1 MTNGWDREKLLDLSR
16 TFQKSRILLTA
27 AELNLFDILA
37 KGYQTVE
44 ELCTSHGFSPRG
56 LRILLDALAS
66 QGLVSRSIDE
76 KYGLEESLSR
86 LLTKDGDDT
95 VLPMILH
102 AASLWQSWSQLTEI
116 VRTGVNPN
124 VMGIR
129 SRSTEDMEAF
139 IGAMHVIGLKMADS
153 IAESLDLTRF
163 KRMLDIG
170 GASGTYVMA
179 FLKRAPHMTAT
190 IFDLPN
196 VVQMAQKRLD
206 KEACSHRVELA
217 GGDYTSHDLPR
228 GHDLVLL
235 SAIIHSN
242 GREGNR
248 DLFRKIFQALE
259 PGGALLVRDYVMDQ
273 TRTFPPDGAIFA
285 VNMLAATSDGNSYTF
300 EEIREDMQIAG
311 FSNIS
316 MIREGQ
322 NMDQLVIAEKL

>member
-1 MTNGWDREKLLDLSR
+1 
-16 TFQKSRILLTA
+16 
-27 AELNLFDILA
+27 
-37 KGYQTVE
+37 VE

-66 QGLVSRSIDE
+66 QGLVSRSLDE

-86 LLTKDGDDT
+86 LLTKDGEDS

-102 AASLWQSWSQLTEI
+102 AVSMWQSWSKLTEI

-206 KEACSHRVELA
+206 KEAYSHRVELA

-242 GREGNR
+242 GLEGNR

-273 TRTFPPDGAIFA
+273 TRTFPPNGAIFA

-316 MIREGQ
+316 MIRDGQ

>member
-16 TFQKSRILLTA
+16 TFQKCRILLTA
-27 AELNLFDILA
+27 VELNLFDILA

-66 QGLVSRSIDE
+66 QGLVSRSLDE

-86 LLTKDGDDT
+86 LLTKDGEDS

-102 AASLWQSWSQLTEI
+102 AVSMWQSWSKLTEI

-206 KEACSHRVELA
+206 KEAYSHRVELA

-273 TRTFPPDGAIFA
+273 TRTFPPNGAIFA

-316 MIREGQ
+316 MIHDGQ

>member
-16 TFQKSRILLTA
+16 TFQKCRILLTA
-27 AELNLFDILA
+27 VELNLFDILA

-66 QGLVSRSIDE
+66 QGLVSRSLDE

-86 LLTKDGDDT
+86 LLTKDGEDS

-102 AASLWQSWSQLTEI
+102 AVSMWQSWSKLTEI

-179 FLKRAPHMTAT
+179 FLKKAPHMTAT

-206 KEACSHRVELA
+206 KEAYSHRVELA

-273 TRTFPPDGAIFA
+273 TRTFPPNGAIFA

-300 EEIREDMQIAG
+300 EEIREDMQKAG

-316 MIREGQ
+316 MIRDGQ

>member
-102 AASLWQSWSQLTEI
+102 AASMWQSWSKLTEI

-206 KEACSHRVELA
+206 KEAYSHRVELA

-228 GHDLVLL
+228 GHDLVVL

>member
-27 AELNLFDILA
+27 VELNLFDILA

-66 QGLVSRSIDE
+66 QGLVSRSLDE

-86 LLTKDGDDT
+86 LLTKDGEDS

-102 AASLWQSWSQLTEI
+102 AVSMWQSWSKLTEI

-206 KEACSHRVELA
+206 KEAYSHRVELA

-273 TRTFPPDGAIFA
+273 TRTFPPNGAIFA

-300 EEIREDMQIAG
+300 EEIREDMQKAG

-316 MIREGQ
+316 MIRDGQ

>member
-16 TFQKSRILLTA
+16 TFQKCRILLTA
-27 AELNLFDILA
+27 VELNLFDILA

-66 QGLVSRSIDE
+66 QGLVSRSLDE

-86 LLTKDGDDT
+86 LLTKDGEDS

-102 AASLWQSWSQLTEI
+102 AVSMWQSWSKLTEI

-206 KEACSHRVELA
+206 KEAYSHRVELA

-273 TRTFPPDGAIFA
+273 TRTFPPNGAIFA

-300 EEIREDMQIAG
+300 EEIREDMQKAG

-316 MIREGQ
+316 MIRDGQ

>member
-16 TFQKSRILLTA
+16 TFQKCRILLTA

-44 ELCTSHGFSPRG
+44 ELCTSHGFCPRG

-102 AASLWQSWSQLTEI
+102 AASMWQSWSKLTEI

-206 KEACSHRVELA
+206 KEAYSHRVELA

>member
-16 TFQKSRILLTA
+16 TFQKCRILLTA
-27 AELNLFDILA
+27 VELNLFDILA

-66 QGLVSRSIDE
+66 QGLVSRSLDE

-86 LLTKDGDDT
+86 LLTKDGEDS

-102 AASLWQSWSQLTEI
+102 AASMWQSWSKLTEI

-206 KEACSHRVELA
+206 KEAYSHRVELA

-273 TRTFPPDGAIFA
+273 TRTFPPNGAIFA

-300 EEIREDMQIAG
+300 EEIREDMQKAG

-316 MIREGQ
+316 MIRDGQ

>member
-16 TFQKSRILLTA
+16 TFQKCRILLTA
-27 AELNLFDILA
+27 AELNLFDILT

-86 LLTKDGDDT
+86 LLTKDGDDS

-102 AASLWQSWSQLTEI
+102 AASLWQSWSKLTEI

-206 KEACSHRVELA
+206 KEAYSHRVELA

-300 EEIREDMQIAG
+300 EEIREDMKIAG

>member
-16 TFQKSRILLTA
+16 TFQKCRILLTA
-27 AELNLFDILA
+27 VELNLFDILA

-66 QGLVSRSIDE
+66 QGLVSRSLDE

-86 LLTKDGDDT
+86 LLTKDGEDS

-102 AASLWQSWSQLTEI
+102 AVSMWQSWSKLTEI

-206 KEACSHRVELA
+206 KEAYSHRVELA

-228 GHDLVLL
+228 GHDLVVL

-273 TRTFPPDGAIFA
+273 TRTFPPNGAIFA

-316 MIREGQ
+316 MIHDGQ

>member
-1 MTNGWDREKLLDLSR
+1 MTNGWNREKLLDLSR
-16 TFQKSRILLTA
+16 TFQKCRILLTA

-102 AASLWQSWSQLTEI
+102 AASMWQSWSKLTEI

-206 KEACSHRVELA
+206 KEAYSHRVELA

-228 GHDLVLL
+228 GHDLVVL

>member
-16 TFQKSRILLTA
+16 TFQKCRILLTA

-66 QGLVSRSIDE
+66 QGLISRSDDE

-206 KEACSHRVELA
+206 KEAYSHRVELA

>member
-1 MTNGWDREKLLDLSR
+1 MTNGWNREKLLDLSR
-16 TFQKSRILLTA
+16 TFQKCRILLTA

-102 AASLWQSWSQLTEI
+102 AASMWQSWSKLTEI

-196 VVQMAQKRLD
+196 VVQMARKRLD
-206 KEACSHRVELA
+206 KEAYSHRVELA

-228 GHDLVLL
+228 GHDLVVL

>member
-16 TFQKSRILLTA
+16 TFQKCRILLTA
-27 AELNLFDILA
+27 VELNLFDILA

-66 QGLVSRSIDE
+66 QGLVSRSLDE

-86 LLTKDGDDT
+86 LLTKDGEDS

-102 AASLWQSWSQLTEI
+102 AVSMWQSWSKLTEI

-206 KEACSHRVELA
+206 KEAYSHRVELA

-228 GHDLVLL
+228 GHDLVVL

-273 TRTFPPDGAIFA
+273 TRTFPPNGAIFA

-300 EEIREDMQIAG
+300 EEIREDMQKAG

-316 MIREGQ
+316 MIRDGQ

>member
-1 MTNGWDREKLLDLSR
+1 
-16 TFQKSRILLTA
+16 
-27 AELNLFDILA
+27 
-37 KGYQTVE
+37 
-44 ELCTSHGFSPRG
+44 
-56 LRILLDALAS
+56 
-66 QGLVSRSIDE
+66 
-76 KYGLEESLSR
+76 
-86 LLTKDGDDT
+86 
-95 VLPMILH
+95 
-102 AASLWQSWSQLTEI
+102 
-116 VRTGVNPN
+116 
-124 VMGIR
+124 
-129 SRSTEDMEAF
+129 MEAF

-179 FLKRAPHMTAT
+179 FLKRAPNMTAT

-196 VVQMAQKRLD
+196 VMEMAQKRLD

-273 TRTFPPDGAIFA
+273 TRTFPPNGAIFA

-300 EEIREDMQIAG
+300 EEIREDMQKAG

-316 MIREGQ
+316 MIRDGQ